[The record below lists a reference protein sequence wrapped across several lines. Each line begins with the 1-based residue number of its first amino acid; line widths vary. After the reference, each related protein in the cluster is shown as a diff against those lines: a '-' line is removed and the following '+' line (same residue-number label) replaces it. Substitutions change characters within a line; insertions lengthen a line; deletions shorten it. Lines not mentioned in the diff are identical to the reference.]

1 MKNEELLLS
10 AMGNMEDNYLM
21 EAMNYQKKTHR
32 FKKRTIA
39 IIAAA
44 AAVLSISAIAATLS
58 FRQAARADLGIGE
71 TNEIAQYT
79 EYEPDEVAA
88 ASQEVPP
95 EWNSGE
101 KIALVSTLCSGDRV
115 TAFLEVHGVT
125 EEMEAPLENG
135 TDIWDIGSMENAGS
149 FDATQ
154 VSYDAETETALV
166 RAEMLGV
173 TGDHVVLQLAYRV
186 CDSEGQTP
194 GGVLYGPIEI
204 PITESKALH
213 AELLCPISGNG
224 IEAELRCVDVYAGN
238 VRVLLN
244 TAPAEGGDPDT
255 TDKFLTQLDEL
266 MNSPGSVM
274 ANAEL
279 NLADGT
285 RIPLAE
291 QERIYA
297 AVWAL
302 DGSTG
307 LETGEWNFDCH
318 LLKALNLSEIVSITI
333 GGETYPLAAR

>member
-71 TNEIAQYT
+71 TNKIAEYT
-79 EYEPDEVAA
+79 EYAPDEVAA

-101 KIALVSTLCSGDRV
+101 KIALVSTLCSGDRM

-135 TDIWDIGSMENAGS
+135 TDIWDIGSMENACS

-173 TGDHVVLQLAYRV
+173 TGDHVVLHLAYCV
-186 CDSEGQTP
+186 CDSEGQNP

-204 PITESKALH
+204 PVTESKALH

-224 IEAELRCVDVYAGN
+224 IEAELQCVDVYAGN

-244 TAPAEGGDPDT
+244 TAPAEGKDPV
-255 TDKFLTQLDEL
+255 LTQLDEL

-307 LETGEWNFDCH
+307 LETGEWNFDCQ
-318 LLKALNLSEIVSITI
+318 LVKALDLSEIVSITI
-333 GGETYPLAAR
+333 GGETYPLTAK

>member
-10 AMGNMEDNYLM
+10 AMGNMEDDYLM

-58 FRQAARADLGIGE
+58 FRQAARADLGISE
-71 TNEIAQYT
+71 ANVIAEYT
-79 EYEPDEVAA
+79 EYEPNEVEAA
-88 ASQEVPP
+88 PQEVPP
-95 EWNSGE
+95 KWSSGE
-101 KIALVSTLCSGDRV
+101 KIALISTLCSGDRM

-125 EEMEAPLENG
+125 EEMEAPLESG
-135 TDIWDIGSMENAGS
+135 TDIWDIGSMENANS

-154 VSYDAETETALV
+154 VSYNAEAETALV
-166 RAEMLGV
+166 RAELLGV

-194 GGVLYGPIEI
+194 GGVLYGPIDI
-204 PITESKALH
+204 PVTDTRALH
-213 AELLCPISGNG
+213 AELLCPISGCG
-224 IEAELRCVDVYAGN
+224 IEAELQCIDVSAGN

-266 MNSPGSVM
+266 MNNPDSVM

-285 RIPLAE
+285 SLRLAE

-302 DGSTG
+302 DSRTD
-307 LETGEWNFDCH
+307 LETDEWNFDCQ
-318 LLKALNLSEIVSITI
+318 LVKALNLSEIVSITI
-333 GGETYPLAAR
+333 GGETYPLTA